1 MNYWPDIELDDYIQL
16 KGRVE
21 SRMKATVLTSTGDDN
36 LLSATE
42 KGDLEY
48 RRNQLRRLQEEVVD
62 MEDMDTGINIMDLG
76 LNEFRLDLLT
86 YIKQHPD
93 IEHAPF
99 GMNAVVGETSMA
111 KPGGIYVLKNKNN
124 AVNIDHKNLLH
135 PFYMVYISDD
145 GEVICDHLH
154 PKHLLDIMR
163 LLCKGKGDYDRQLCK
178 VFNKETK
185 DGRKMEK
192 YSELLQQAIDSIVQ
206 IKEESD
212 IDSLFSLGETTAL
225 KGEIKGLDDFE
236 LITFLI
242 VRKQ

>member
-1 MNYWPDIELDDYIQL
+1 
-16 KGRVE
+16 
-21 SRMKATVLTSTGDDN
+21 
-36 LLSATE
+36 
-42 KGDLEY
+42 
-48 RRNQLRRLQEEVVD
+48 
-62 MEDMDTGINIMDLG
+62 
-76 LNEFRLDLLT
+76 
-86 YIKQHPD
+86 
-93 IEHAPF
+93 
-99 GMNAVVGETSMA
+99 
-111 KPGGIYVLKNKNN
+111 
-124 AVNIDHKNLLH
+124 
-135 PFYMVYISDD
+135 
-145 GEVICDHLH
+145 
-154 PKHLLDIMR
+154 MR